1 MPRVLQVAL
10 SRYGRVKELLSSA
23 ENRDLEAV
31 EIALRRELDLLNVFL
46 YFMGFKHPVVEIDMP
61 SFDGIVPR

>member
-1 MPRVLQVAL
+1 
-10 SRYGRVKELLSSA
+10 VKELLSSA